1 MRQVLKR
8 ILSLAFRAIAGPC
21 AWQGITLYCVVLALQ
36 FGGVWISV
44 RFITWNRDFYNSLED
59 MQGQVALYQV
69 GVFGALTAVSVAIFL
84 LGRWLRQ
91 NLFMFWRR
99 RLTDRALDA
108 WTENGAYW
116 QLRPGLS
123 PDAIDN
129 PDQRVAEDCRK
140 FIEHLLR
147 ESLDLIS
154 NAVAIVS
161 YCAVLWSLSGFALK
175 FNLFGHDFTFPRYL
189 FWLAFIYV
197 ALSSGIT
204 HLLGKP
210 LKSIVFSQ
218 ERHEADFRHALIQI
232 RESATEIAQSQGEPA
247 ERRRLDTRFSA
258 IQQNWQHLIRREV
271 ILGLFARPYYQTI
284 MWVPRLFALPAY
296 FAGAVTLGGLM
307 QLAAAFGRVTQT
319 LSWFIFSYKD
329 LAEFAA
335 VADRLDGLFQS
346 AANPTPMS
354 AAPRDLVRSASRDT
368 GLHWSDLQLSTPT
381 GRALHPVPDAS
392 VAAGERIWISGPS
405 GQGKTTLLKAIS
417 GVWPYGSG
425 RISTPAAAML
435 FLPQSPRVFAEG
447 MAAAACYPADP
458 AAFDPR
464 TLRAILM
471 QVGLGH
477 RLDGFDK
484 TGTEGT
490 EGLSIGERQR
500 LALARILIQKPDWVL
515 LDESTSA
522 LDESAEF
529 DLFALIRT
537 ELPDTGLLCVA
548 HRPPHGLKPYRK
560 ISIGADQQAEQRK
573 IA

>member
-8 ILSLAFRAIAGPC
+8 IISLSFRAIAGTG
-21 AWQGITLYCVVLALQ
+21 AWQGISLYAVVLALQ

-44 RFITWNRDFYNSLED
+44 RFITWNRDFYNALED

-69 GVFGALTAVSVAIFL
+69 GVFCALTGVSVTIYL

-91 NLFMFWRR
+91 NLFMFWRK

-161 YCAVLWSLSGFALK
+161 YCAVLWSLSEFPLE
-175 FNLFGHDFTFPRYL
+175 FSLFGDDFSFPRYL
-189 FWLAFIYV
+189 FWLAFAYV
-197 ALSSGIT
+197 ALSSLAT

-210 LKSIVFSQ
+210 LKSIVFAQ

-247 ERRRLDTRFSA
+247 ERRRLDSRFSA

-284 MWVPRLFALPAY
+284 LWVPRMFALPAY

-307 QLAAAFGRVTQT
+307 ELAAAFGRVTQT
-319 LSWFIFSYKD
+319 LSWFIFSYKA

-335 VADRLDGLFQS
+335 VTERLDGLFKS
-346 AANPTPMS
+346 AASPTPMS
-354 AAPRDLVRSASRDT
+354 GAPRALVRSVSRDT
-368 GLHWSDLQLSTPT
+368 GLHWSGLRLSTPT
-381 GRALHPVPDAS
+381 GRALHPVPDTS

-405 GQGKTTLLKAIS
+405 GQGKTTLLTAIS
-417 GVWPYGSG
+417 GLWPYGKG
-425 RISTPAAAML
+425 WISTPAADML

-458 AAFDPR
+458 AAFDPDA
-464 TLRAILM
+464 LRAVLTR
-471 QVGLGH
+471 VGLGH
-477 RLDGFDK
+477 RLDGLNK

-500 LALARILIQKPDWVL
+500 LALARILIQKPAWIL

-522 LDESAEF
+522 LDEAAETE
-529 DLFALIRT
+529 LFALIRKD
-537 ELPDTGLLCVA
+537 LPDTGILCVA
-548 HRPPHGLKPYRK
+548 HRPPRGLAPYR
-560 ISIGADQQAEQRK
+560 IVTVGAELQPEQRK